1 MVQELVARYP
11 TIDHHPDKPGNDL
24 GRFCDGVVFVGD
36 DENRINKDGGGGPV
50 YGVFNQLFHIY
61 LCGDRATRTKLGF
74 LLVKKPM
81 AGTLSKKRDNA

>member
-11 TIDHHPDKPGNDL
+11 TIDYHHGEPGNDL
-24 GRFCDGVVFVGD
+24 GRFRDGVVFVGD
-36 DENRINKDGGGGPV
+36 YKNGIDKDGGGGPV

-61 LCGDRATRTKLGF
+61 LFGDRATRTKLGF